1 MHVLNYLSENNHCL
15 PTFHEDIMAK
25 KSIIRFFG
33 PLFICSALALL
44 VSCSASQYPVQNLKI
59 SRSTPIPP
67 QFVNIEKYDAQSITI
82 SIHVKFIQ
90 SHLYHILSD
99 EEDNFIAEG
108 WFPTS
113 KDASGRYSVT
123 MTAKEGYSF
132 APGQKILLCI
142 GQEHPEKYMYR
153 SNAYQCLANIW
164 LTLE

>member
-1 MHVLNYLSENNHCL
+1 
-15 PTFHEDIMAK
+15 MAK
-25 KSIIRFFG
+25 KSGIRLFVI
-33 PLFICSALALL
+33 LFICATLYLL
-44 VSCSASQYPVQNLKI
+44 TSCSAAQYPEQNLKI

-67 QFVNIEKYDAQSITI
+67 QFVNVEKYDAQSITI
-82 SIHVKFIQ
+82 AINVKFVQ

-132 APGQKILLCI
+132 SPGQKILLCI
-142 GQEHPEKYMYR
+142 GQEHPDEYLYK

>member
-1 MHVLNYLSENNHCL
+1 MYVLNYLSENNYCL
-15 PTFHEDIMAK
+15 PTFQEDIMAK
-25 KSIIRFFG
+25 KSGPILFG

-44 VSCSASQYPVQNLKI
+44 VACSASQYPEQNLKI

-67 QFVNIEKYDAQSITI
+67 QFVKVEKYDAQSITI

-99 EEDNFIAEG
+99 EEDNFIAQG

-132 APGQKILLCI
+132 APGQEILLCI

>member
-1 MHVLNYLSENNHCL
+1 MCVINFLLEGNHRYPAL
-15 PTFHEDIMAK
+15 QKDIMAK
-25 KSIIRFFG
+25 KFG
-33 PLFICSALALL
+33 LRLFGLLFIYAALAFML
-44 VSCSASQYPVQNLKI
+44 SCSATQYPKQNLKI
-59 SRSTPIPP
+59 SRSTAIPP
-67 QFVNIEKYDAQSITI
+67 QFVNVEKYDARSITI
-82 SIHVKFIQ
+82 SIRVKFIQ

-132 APGQKILLCI
+132 ARGQKILLCI
-142 GQEHPEKYMYR
+142 GQKHPEEYLYR